1 MVNNAHLVHRIARRL
16 SNTDEQPK
24 PPVRQHLS
32 PEPCLPARLPNGA
45 FIQREAEQSAPRELA
60 KQQEEQKLKAE
71 LEAALHS
78 PSLSATSPSEH
89 SEADTQ
95 GSEPG
100 QSPKPKSV
108 SSLFSSVSLVS
119 ANLLSRRR
127 TSQTNP
133 TENKSWKDPEPFEIY
148 RAIEKK
154 DVTFLM
160 EVRDRAF
167 HLLLQKSGDVTP
179 LIYAMRIGKSH
190 QEVAI
195 VLLGA
200 LSRYVNNLEDEDMSQ
215 PKTKQILK
223 SLRFNLRHAIDFG
236 LQTSQSDLIASF
248 LQTLVMSEGDKW
260 VQSQVDNVAIALRQ
274 GSEGK
279 PVQVA
284 DEAVRSF
291 ATKGLGKADL
301 ITSLEDYIANATA
314 DLLIMAAWSSAL
326 DVVHG
331 EPIPQYYFARDDRV
345 YKAFTD
351 RLDKHRDST
360 RKLGKR
366 LRWQIEVLREVMEG
380 RSLSFS
386 GKVRVLARKFDQ
398 DGA

>member
-1 MVNNAHLVHRIARRL
+1 M
-16 SNTDEQPK
+16 
-24 PPVRQHLS
+24 
-32 PEPCLPARLPNGA
+32 
-45 FIQREAEQSAPRELA
+45 REAELAAPRELA
-60 KQQEEQKLKAE
+60 KQQEEQRIKAE
-71 LEAALHS
+71 LEAALAS
-78 PSLSATSPSEH
+78 PSLSATSPPES
-89 SEADTQ
+89 
-95 GSEPG
+95 SEPETPKSSSEE
-100 QSPKPKSV
+100 SPKPKSAT
-108 SSLFSSVSLVS
+108 SLFSTVSLAS
-119 ANLLSRRR
+119 SKFLSRRQS
-127 TSQTNP
+127 SQT
-133 TENKSWKDPEPFEIY
+133 KAAKAWKDPEPFEVY

-154 DVTFLM
+154 DITFLM

-167 HLLLQKSGDVTP
+167 HLLLQKNGDVTP

-190 QEVAI
+190 QEVAV

-200 LSRYVNNLEDEDMSQ
+200 FSRYVNHLEDEDMAQ
-215 PKTKQILK
+215 PRTKQTLK

-260 VQSQVDNVAIALRQ
+260 VRSQVDNVAIALRL
-274 GSEGK
+274 GPEGK
-279 PVQVA
+279 PLQVA

-314 DLLIMAAWSSAL
+314 DLLMMAAWSSTL
-326 DVVHG
+326 DITHG

-345 YKAFTD
+345 YKAFTE
-351 RLDKHRDST
+351 RLDHHKDSL

-386 GKVRVLARKFDQ
+386 GKVRVLARRFDEDSGQ
-398 DGA
+398 